1 MSSVALALQRGES
14 PSAATQLF
22 HFASGCGGL
31 LLAHPLHTVALS
43 PCPTGDQSTA
53 PRQPAAQ
60 QLTSG
65 VLSGVG
71 VSPCQEEP
79 AHTSPPLKALSHFSG
94 VPRSDCSPGWMGPE
108 VAGQWEPKPWE
119 QLSSSLGRAPQQIPS
134 VPKAPLP
141 AVSPTPAVGASQISA
156 AAQLI
161 LTLLL
166 LCFLQTSPV

>member
-1 MSSVALALQRGES
+1 MCCEQRGLGPTVGES

-31 LLAHPLHTVALS
+31 LLAHQLHTVALS

-60 QLTSG
+60 QLTSR

-79 AHTSPPLKALSHFSG
+79 AHIFQVSPEVTAVQVG
-94 VPRSDCSPGWMGPE
+94 QGPE
-108 VAGQWEPKPWE
+108 VAGQWEPKLWE
-119 QLSSSLGRAPQQIPS
+119 QFSSSLGRAPQQIPS